1 MFPNS
6 DKNSSVLPYLTKAT
20 HISAPFI
27 ATFLLIHLT
36 APALANVGGSTLSSQ
51 TMVCEWIDSKKIHH
65 THTKKN
71 LFHLANLLFY
81 NIIIQS
87 KLLGREYY
95 QSQFGEKFLVLTP
108 ITVHAISAIAKRLL
122 SPKSTTRPP
131 LRRPLSNLLSITGYA
146 SALFFLPIHY
156 ITHRVHPTIENAP
169 IFAVGPSELDYEFV
183 KTGLHVWPWRSW
195 FLYTGL
201 IVTTSLHLADGMT
214 IIWNTWLKDIV
225 VFGAWKPSHR
235 NRRLS
240 LAFAGI
246 ALPVLAG
253 LYTLSREPLMAFAS
267 TLNRYQTSFISS
279 FIYRIQF

>member
-1 MFPNS
+1 MDGFTQ
-6 DKNSSVLPYLTKAT
+6 KN
-20 HISAPFI
+20 
-27 ATFLLIHLT
+27 
-36 APALANVGGSTLSSQ
+36 
-51 TMVCEWIDSKKIHH
+51 M
-65 THTKKN
+65 
-71 LFHLANLLFY
+71 FHLANLLFY
-81 NIIIQS
+81 NNTT

-108 ITVHAISAIAKRLL
+108 ITVHVISAIAKRLL
-122 SPKSTTRPP
+122 LSPKSTSTTRPP
-131 LRRPLSNLLSITGYA
+131 VRRLSSLLSITGYA

-225 VFGAWKPSHR
+225 VFGAWKPSYR
-235 NRRLS
+235 NRRLG

-253 LYTLSREPLMAFAS
+253 LYTLSCEPLMAFAS

>member
-1 MFPNS
+1 M
-6 DKNSSVLPYLTKAT
+6 L
-20 HISAPFI
+20 
-27 ATFLLIHLT
+27 
-36 APALANVGGSTLSSQ
+36 Q
-51 TMVCEWIDSKKIHH
+51 
-65 THTKKN
+65 
-71 LFHLANLLFY
+71 
-81 NIIIQS
+81 
-87 KLLGREYY
+87 LLGREYY

-122 SPKSTTRPP
+122 SPKDRPP
-131 LRRPLSNLLSITGYA
+131 RRLSNLLSITGYA

-183 KTGLHVWPWRSW
+183 KTGLHVWPWTSW

-201 IVTTSLHLADGMT
+201 VVATSLHFADGMT

-225 VFGAWKPSHR
+225 FGAWKRSYR

-240 LAFAGI
+240 LAFTGI

-253 LYTLSREPLMAFAS
+253 LYTLSCEPLMAFAS
-267 TLNRYQTSFISS
+267 TVNRYQESFISS
-279 FIYRIQF
+279 FIYRIQL